1 MQLFGFEIKRKDED
15 DLKSFVEKDESDGAV
30 NVTSS
35 GGTAGGS
42 YGMYVDLE
50 GSARSEAE
58 LIAKYRSME
67 QHHEV
72 QKAIEDIV
80 NEAIVVD
87 DDNKVVEIVL
97 DDTDLSANI
106 KKRITEEFDI
116 ALELLDFSNKGYDI
130 FQRFYVDGRVK
141 YHAIIDEKSVKEGI
155 QELRYVDPRKLRK
168 IREIKNKKDVATDA
182 VTKVTA
188 NEYYIFNDKGFN
200 NKTSTSMGV
209 TDTSIKGVRIAKDS
223 IIEVTSGVM
232 NETNTLILS
241 HLHRAIK
248 PLNQLKMLEDAAVIY
263 RISRAPERR
272 IFYIDVGDLP
282 KAKAEQYLRD
292 MMVKHKNRL
301 VYDASTGEV
310 KDDRKFMTMLEDFWL
325 PRRGDGKST
334 EITTLPGGASL
345 GEMDDVLYFQKNLYK
360 SLNVPLTRM
369 ESETGFSLGRSSEIS
384 RDEVK
389 FSKFIRRLRARFSM
403 LFDEVLEK
411 QLVLKNVMT
420 IEEWQAIKNKVRY
433 NFQEDNHFE
442 ELKQSEILAS
452 RLQTLD
458 AISNYTGDYFS
469 KEWVRK
475 NILLMSDEDI
485 EDMRKQ
491 MEEEKETEPDDEMDN
506 EPAAPPP
513 PQPVTIVEPPKPEQP
528 KETPKKKTEQ

>member
-1 MQLFGFEIKRKDED
+1 M
-15 DLKSFVEKDESDGAV
+15 
-30 NVTSS
+30 
-35 GGTAGGS
+35 
-42 YGMYVDLE
+42 
-50 GSARSEAE
+50 
-58 LIAKYRSME
+58 
-67 QHHEV
+67 
-72 QKAIEDIV
+72 
-80 NEAIVVD
+80 
-87 DDNKVVEIVL
+87 
-97 DDTDLSANI
+97 
-106 KKRITEEFDI
+106 
-116 ALELLDFSNKGYDI
+116 
-130 FQRFYVDGRVK
+130 
-141 YHAIIDEKSVKEGI
+141 
-155 QELRYVDPRKLRK
+155 
-168 IREIKNKKDVATDA
+168 
-182 VTKVTA
+182 TKVTA

-389 FSKFIRRLRARFSM
+389 FSKFIRRLRARFSI

-420 IEEWQAIKNKVRY
+420 IEEWQSIKNKVRY

-458 AISNYTGDYFS
+458 AISNYTGNYFS

-491 MEEEKETEPDDEMDN
+491 MEEEKETEPDEPDDDMDN
-506 EPAAPPP
+506 EPVAPPP
-513 PQPVTIVEPPKPEQP
+513 PQPVTIVEPPKPEKP
-528 KETPKKKTEQ
+528 EETPKKKTEQ